1 MGNFVNQKEDY
12 DKKKKKIEEIN
23 RQLWNI
29 HDQMNEILFGTRINT
44 RWNICRTMFASNWHL
59 T

>member
-12 DKKKKKIEEIN
+12 DKNKFEEIN

-44 RWNICRTMFASNWHL
+44 R
-59 T
+59 